1 MQFPQIR
8 MESKMAKIGMEQT
21 NSYLEIEQPKADL
34 SIEQPKAELSIE
46 TTKGKLTI
54 DQTQAWE
61 ETNLMST
68 LRLIEKLVEE
78 AKKAALQGT
87 ARRAEQGAQ
96 LIDIHKNIN
105 VIAEQAIEN
114 GAKPIAQLSIKY
126 IPSPFAVKIN
136 YEPGEVRIDV
146 KENKPIIDVQVRKP
160 EVTFHRGGVRIY
172 MEQYNE
178 LKIEVENLFSAQA

>member
-1 MQFPQIR
+1 MLFPQIR
-8 MESKMAKIGMEQT
+8 MESKMARIGMEQT

-34 SIEQPKAELSIE
+34 SIEQPKAEMTIE
-46 TTKGKLTI
+46 TKKGKLTI

-68 LRLIEKLVEE
+68 FRLTEKFAEE
-78 AKKAALQGT
+78 GKRATLEGT

-96 LIDIHKNIN
+96 LIDIHKNVN
-105 VIAEQAIEN
+105 VIAEQAFEN
-114 GAKPIAQLSIKY
+114 GGTPRKQLSIKY
-126 IPSPFAVKIN
+126 IPSPFAVKIH
-136 YEPGEVRIDV
+136 YESAEVFIDI

-160 EVTFHRGGVRIY
+160 EITFYRGGVRIF

-178 LKIEVENLFSAQA
+178 LKIDFENLFTAEA